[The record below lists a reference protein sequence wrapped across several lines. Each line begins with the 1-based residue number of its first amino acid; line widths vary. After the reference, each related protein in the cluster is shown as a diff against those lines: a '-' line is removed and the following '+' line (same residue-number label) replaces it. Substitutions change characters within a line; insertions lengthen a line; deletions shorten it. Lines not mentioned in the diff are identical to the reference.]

1 MANETIRRVMGT
13 YGLDAKDVEKYETVI
28 EELDIPKIV
37 LDLVLCVMI
46 VVAIVATMI
55 HRCLRRRQE
64 AAAEE
69 EELRR
74 VQFDRILTP
83 PPPYAGA

>member
-13 YGLDAKDVEKYETVI
+13 YGLDAKDVERYETVI

-37 LDLVLCVMI
+37 LDLVLCIMI

-64 AAAEE
+64 AA

-74 VQFDRILTP
+74 VQFDRIPTP
-83 PPPYAGA
+83 PPPYTGA